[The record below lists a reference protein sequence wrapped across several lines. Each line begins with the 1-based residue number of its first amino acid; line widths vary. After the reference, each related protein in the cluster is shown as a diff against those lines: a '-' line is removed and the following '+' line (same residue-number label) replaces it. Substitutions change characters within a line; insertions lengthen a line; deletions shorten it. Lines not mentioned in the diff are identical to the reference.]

1 MQPGGQRRNRAL
13 CALRASA
20 RLTPESGCL
29 TMLEGSRDVGWCGL
43 LMGGGAGVSSGGV
56 SGIFYTFMW
65 QASGELKLDADLR
78 DIRAHTIRYRA
89 WMPDRVPPKTRCKG
103 NEDDLLD
110 GNKDIRSQI
119 DINSVDDAGAWI
131 SFQHPA

>member
-1 MQPGGQRRNRAL
+1 
-13 CALRASA
+13 
-20 RLTPESGCL
+20 
-29 TMLEGSRDVGWCGL
+29 MLDGADCSW
-43 LMGGGAGVSSGGV
+43 GGAGVSSGGV

-65 QASGELKLDADLR
+65 QASGELMQIYETFERILSGTGD
-78 DIRAHTIRYRA
+78 RA

-110 GNKDIRSQI
+110 ENKDIRSQI